1 MITQERHLAI
11 MSLYQR
17 GVQIRQI
24 SQILKLSRNT
34 VRRVLRGKW
43 QQRPQ
48 RASPY
53 EELSPLIREVFNIAQ
68 GNVVRVQEILQDQY
82 GHSVPYSTLT
92 RIVQSLDLREDKKK
106 HRSGTYEFG
115 PGQEMQHDTSP
126 HGVLLDGKKIKTQC
140 AGLVLG
146 YSRKLFIQYYPFF
159 TRFEARVFLDKAFEF
174 MDGTCPRCVIDNT
187 SVLVAHGSG
196 ADADIA
202 PDMERFGQIFGVKFI
217 PHAVGDV
224 DRKAKMERNF
234 SYVERNFL
242 AGRTFTDWQ
251 DLNEQAQKWSIEVAN
266 QKVKRSLAMSPE
278 AAYLMEKPHLTPLP
292 LYLPPVYQT
301 VYRTVDVAGY
311 VPVDTNRYSAPERLI
326 GKEVEVHKLWD
337 RVEVFFKN
345 QKVADH
351 PRLIDKRETRTCLRA
366 THRQITATGHHP
378 PFNRQRAHEGPC
390 QEEKALV
397 GQHEWLDQFVEGLKK
412 RSSGRGVM
420 QLRRLLDLKRT
431 YPPEAFEKALVQA
444 LHYGLYDLSRL
455 EQMIL
460 SHVQGDFFTI
470 EEDEEP

>member
-1 MITQERHLAI
+1 M
-11 MSLYQR
+11 
-17 GVQIRQI
+17 
-24 SQILKLSRNT
+24 
-34 VRRVLRGKW
+34 
-43 QQRPQ
+43 
-48 RASPY
+48 
-53 EELSPLIREVFNIAQ
+53 
-68 GNVVRVQEILQDQY
+68 VRVQEILQDQY
-82 GHSVPYSTLT
+82 GRRVPYSSLT
-92 RIVQSLDLREDKKK
+92 RIVRRLDLREDKKE

-126 HGVLLDGKKIKTQC
+126 HSVLLGGNKVKAQC
-140 AGLVLG
+140 AGLVLA
-146 YSRKLFIQYYPFF
+146 YCRKLFIQYYPAF
-159 TRFEARVFLDKAFEF
+159 TRFEARVFLNEAFQF
-174 MDGTCPRCVIDNT
+174 MDGTCLRCVIDNT

-196 ADADIA
+196 PEAEIA
-202 PDMERFGQIFGVKFI
+202 PEMERFGQVFGVKFI
-217 PHAVGDV
+217 PHAVGDA

-251 DLNEQAQKWSIEVAN
+251 DLNEQAKRWCKEVAN
-266 QKVKRSLAMSPE
+266 QKVKSSLGMSPE

-292 LYLPPVYQT
+292 PYLPPVYQT
-301 VYRTVDVAGY
+301 LYRTVDVAGY
-311 VPVDTNRYSAPERLI
+311 VPVDTNRYSVPERLI
-326 GKEVEVHKLWD
+326 GKEVEVHKVWD

-351 PRLIDKRETRTCLRA
+351 PRLIDKRETR
-366 THRQITATGHHP
+366 ITATGHHP

-420 QLRRLLDLKRT
+420 QLRRLLDLKHT
-431 YPPEAFEKALVQA
+431 YPPKAFEKALVQA
-444 LHYGLYDLSRL
+444 LPYGLYDLSRL

>member
-1 MITQERHLAI
+1 M
-11 MSLYQR
+11 
-17 GVQIRQI
+17 
-24 SQILKLSRNT
+24 
-34 VRRVLRGKW
+34 VR
-43 QQRPQ
+43 
-48 RASPY
+48 
-53 EELSPLIREVFNIAQ
+53 I
-68 GNVVRVQEILQDQY
+68 QEILQDEY
-82 GHSVPYSTLT
+82 GRSVPYSTLT
-92 RIVQSLDLREDKKK
+92 RVVRSLDLREDKKK

-126 HGVLLDGKKIKTQC
+126 HQVLMGGKKVKAQC

-159 TRFEARVFLDKAFEF
+159 TRFEARVFLDKAFQF

-196 ADADIA
+196 ANADIA
-202 PDMERFGQIFGVKFI
+202 PEMERFGQIFGVKFI
-217 PHAVGDV
+217 PHAVGDA

-266 QKVKRSLAMSPE
+266 QKVKRSLGMSPE

-292 LYLPPVYQT
+292 PYLPPVYQT
-301 VYRTVDVAGY
+301 LYRTVDVAGY
-311 VPVDTNRYSAPERLI
+311 VPVDTNRYSVPERLI

-351 PRLIDKRETRTCLRA
+351 PRLIDKRETR
-366 THRQITATGHHP
+366 ITATGHHP